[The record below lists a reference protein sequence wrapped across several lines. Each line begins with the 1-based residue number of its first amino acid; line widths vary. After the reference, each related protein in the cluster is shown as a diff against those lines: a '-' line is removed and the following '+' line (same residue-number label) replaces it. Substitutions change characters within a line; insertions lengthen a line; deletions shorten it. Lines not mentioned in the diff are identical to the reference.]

1 MLGCR
6 RLAFRRLAIKR
17 RPVRR
22 GTPVRPSPIECDP
35 TLSGKEALSADK
47 HPSDAAGRL
56 GPPDSDPSRPAIP
69 GCRHSPLAVDFHTW
83 PSSMGQGWKLRSE
96 TVDLPRWARVLLRM
110 LPQVLSKIL
119 QCPSAWRTSEPFA
132 EEQVWAQNAMQP
144 REFLEPGTSQPRKS
158 LELPELAALPAVG
171 LAYD

>member
-35 TLSGKEALSADK
+35 TLSGKEVLSADK

-69 GCRHSPLAVDFHTW
+69 GCRCSPLAVDFHTW

-96 TVDLPRWARVLLRM
+96 TVDLPRSARVLLRM
-110 LPQVLSKIL
+110 LSQVLR
-119 QCPSAWRTSEPFA
+119 CPSAWRTSQPVV
-132 EEQVWAQNAMQP
+132 EEQGSAQNAMQP
-144 REFLEPGTSQPRKS
+144 RESPEPGAS
-158 LELPELAALPAVG
+158 LELPALAGLPTVG

>member
-1 MLGCR
+1 MPACW

-17 RPVRR
+17 RPVRP

-35 TLSGKEALSADK
+35 TLSGKEVLSVDK
-47 HPSDAAGRL
+47 HPSDVAGRL

-69 GCRHSPLAVDFHTW
+69 GCRRSPLAVDFHTW
-83 PSSMGQGWKLRSE
+83 PSSRGQGWKLHSE
-96 TVDLPRWARVLLRM
+96 TVDLPRSARVLLRM
-110 LPQVLSKIL
+110 LSQILPKALPKIL
-119 QCPSAWRTSEPFA
+119 QCPSAWRTSQPVVEA
-132 EEQVWAQNAMQP
+132 QGSAQNAMQP
-144 REFLEPGTSQPRKS
+144 RESPEPGTS